1 MNTHKISSAAAALGL
16 AGLALLGT
24 ATGASAAPA
33 DCAYGQTCTVA
44 ISDSTPQRGQRVT
57 VTAGPG
63 SFTPGATVTVT
74 YFNQTATTTAAADGS
89 ASFTF
94 TVPDGARPGRKSVVF
109 RSGGVTVRVP
119 FTVVPGTAVAS
130 PGTVVRG
137 SGTPATGASSTGGL
151 PHTGSDVVGL
161 SVAGLVLVGGGA
173 GVVAVSRRRKGVTTA

>member
-1 MNTHKISSAAAALGL
+1 MSSAAAALGL

-24 ATGASAAPA
+24 ATAASAAPA

-44 ISDSTPQRGQRVT
+44 ISDGTPQRGQSVT

-63 SFTPGATVTVT
+63 SFPGGATVTVT

-94 TVPDGARPGRKSVVF
+94 VVPDGARPGRKSVVF
-109 RSGGVTVRVP
+109 RSGDVTVRVP
-119 FTVVPGTAVAS
+119 FTVVPGSA
-130 PGTVVRG
+130 GTTVRG
-137 SGTPATGASSTGGL
+137 SGTPNTGTAGGGGASSTDAGL
-151 PHTGSDVVGL
+151 PNTGSDVVGL

-173 GVVAVSRRRKGVTTA
+173 GVVAVARRRKGVATV